1 MTSSKI
7 LSDLKPTLTVALLTC
22 FIMHI
27 LSTLE
32 EEVSY
37 CLHSSNGDSVRLGA
51 CPDLGTPFAGQAHMA
66 SETNHVHGAVLPY
79 QIRATTLHDVGS
91 LHLSHPPVFSVS

>member
-1 MTSSKI
+1 MAPSKI
-7 LSDLKPTLTVALLTC
+7 LSDLKHTPTVMLLTC

-37 CLHSSNGDSVRLGA
+37 RLHSSNGASIRFGLF
-51 CPDLGTPFAGQAHMA
+51 PHLSTLFTGQAHMA
-66 SETNHVHGAVLPY
+66 SQTDYVHGAVLPY

-91 LHLSHPPVFSVS
+91 LHLSRPPVFSVS